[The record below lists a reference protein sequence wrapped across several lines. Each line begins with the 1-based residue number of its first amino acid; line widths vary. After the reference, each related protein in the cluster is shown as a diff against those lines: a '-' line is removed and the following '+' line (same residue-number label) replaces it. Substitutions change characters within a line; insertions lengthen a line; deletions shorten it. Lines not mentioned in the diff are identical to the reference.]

1 MKRRIL
7 NHPRKDSLF
16 ILAYS
21 FTYSPFTFFNSK
33 LRKWKD
39 VRVSVFAP
47 LRWLHAPSPIYLFCW
62 FFDFF
67 PSVIGLCF
75 HSSPVRSRSFTPA
88 HSLRLS
94 SHNSIPFA
102 SRLRIPFPSPISP
115 RKAYS
120 WSLISVESQDYWFFL
135 LLFLFSRSFTFL
147 FYHSV
152 IKETEPQPF
161 SFCSCELFF
170 LSQ

>member
-7 NHPRKDSLF
+7 NHTRKESLF

-39 VRVSVFAP
+39 VRASVFTP
-47 LRWLHAPSPIYLFCW
+47 LRWMHAPSPIYLFILLILW
-62 FFDFF
+62 
-67 PSVIGLCF
+67 LL
-75 HSSPVRSRSFTPA
+75 
-88 HSLRLS
+88 SLGNR
-94 SHNSIPFA
+94 
-102 SRLRIPFPSPISP
+102 
-115 RKAYS
+115 
-120 WSLISVESQDYWFFL
+120 SLIELLPLFGYSLPSFPPVKHILVPLLVLKVKTIDSFFSCSYSL
-135 LLFLFSRSFTFL
+135 IRSLL

-152 IKETEPQPF
+152 IKEAQPQPF

>member
-1 MKRRIL
+1 MKGCSSVCLR
-7 NHPRKDSLF
+7 PSPMTACPFPYLF
-16 ILAYS
+16 ILLILWLLS
-21 FTYSPFTFFNSK
+21 LRNRSLLSLLSCKVSLLNSCPF
-33 LRKWKD
+33 
-39 VRVSVFAP
+39 
-47 LRWLHAPSPIYLFCW
+47 PSPLVSEF
-62 FFDFF
+62 
-67 PSVIGLCF
+67 
-75 HSSPVRSRSFTPA
+75 

-94 SHNSIPFA
+94 SQNSIPFA